1 MKNLTLILICFIM
14 GVSCSNAAYKSES
27 FVTKNG
33 EEVKV
38 IFIKHGSVAFDI
50 DGYMVYV
57 DPVTIF
63 GDDFSEMPKADLI
76 LITHEHHDHLDKK
89 AIEQLSD
96 ESTIIYSSPRVGEL
110 LKGIRTLK
118 VGDKIKVDEVD
129 LSIETLPAYNTTEGH
144 LQFHPKERGD
154 LGFLF
159 NVDGLKIYVAG
170 DTEDIPEM
178 KNLGNQN
185 IDIAFL
191 PVNQPYTMT
200 PTQAI
205 NAAEMIK
212 PKIFYPYHYGNTDL
226 TPIVKK
232 YKGTN
237 IDVRIEGMN

>member
-1 MKNLTLILICFIM
+1 MKKIVFCLICMFM
-14 GVSCSNAAYKSES
+14 GISCSNAAYKLDS
-27 FVTKNG
+27 FTTKNG
-33 EEVKV
+33 ENVKV

-50 DGYMVYV
+50 DGFMVYV
-57 DPVTIF
+57 DPVTIY
-63 GDDFSEMPKADLI
+63 GDDFSQMPKADLI

-96 ESTIIYSSPRVGEL
+96 ESTKVYSSPKVGEL
-110 LKGIRTLK
+110 LNGISTFK

-129 LSIETLPAYNTTEGH
+129 LTIETLLAYNTSEGH

-154 LGFLF
+154 LGFLLDI
-159 NVDGLKIYVAG
+159 DGLKIYVAG

-205 NAAEMIK
+205 NAVEMVK
-212 PKIFYPYHYGNTDL
+212 PKVFYPYHYGDTDL
-226 TPIVKK
+226 TPLIEK
-232 YKGTN
+232 YRGGN
-237 IDVRIEGMN
+237 VDVRIRDMN